1 MFLSYFSANER
12 LEAKEVT
19 DYGFLIHEFFSIHY
33 NEDIHLRDI
42 ANYLHL
48 AERQSERLIIDYTG
62 HSFRDELV
70 ATRMNMAKILFSTTD
85 MSLSEISQYVGYK
98 SYNGFWKAAKK
109 FNFFD
114 SNR

>member
-1 MFLSYFSANER
+1 M
-12 LEAKEVT
+12 
-19 DYGFLIHEFFSIHY
+19 
-33 NEDIHLRDI
+33 RDI

-48 AERQSERLIIDYTG
+48 SERQSERLIIDYTG